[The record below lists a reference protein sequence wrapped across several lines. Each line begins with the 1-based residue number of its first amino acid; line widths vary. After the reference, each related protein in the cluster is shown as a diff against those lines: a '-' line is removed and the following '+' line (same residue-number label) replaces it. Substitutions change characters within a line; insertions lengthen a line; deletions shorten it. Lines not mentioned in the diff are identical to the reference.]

1 MNLSKNK
8 LIEQV
13 KKLSNELDVQYN
25 TELNFRN
32 HCYLRIAYDTT
43 VNDKW
48 DAIIKRPFTKYATE
62 IDLLKAI
69 TFLET
74 YKKDKNVLI
83 KDNDK
88 SLIFRKKYLKEKS
101 TDGYLLF

>member
-1 MNLSKNK
+1 MNLSKNE

-25 TELNFRN
+25 AELNFRN

-62 IDLLKAI
+62 VDLLKAI

-83 KDNDK
+83 KDNNK
-88 SLIFRKKYLKEKS
+88 SLSFRKKYLKEKS